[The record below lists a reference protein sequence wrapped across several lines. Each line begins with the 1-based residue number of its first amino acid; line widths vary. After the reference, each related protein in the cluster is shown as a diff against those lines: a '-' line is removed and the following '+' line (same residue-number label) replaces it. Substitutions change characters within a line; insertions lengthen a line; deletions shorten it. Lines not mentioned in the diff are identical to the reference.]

1 MLNRTRTEWF
11 HFYMGPKESAPSRI
25 VCCNSS
31 SNYDS
36 TSFHDFLLENSW
48 KKERMRERGKE
59 LAMLKEKFS
68 SSMTLPSFLGIL
80 TTQRDVKPKNDK
92 LSSNKER
99 KRQKKWELVSKYLFP
114 FTLQVRD
121 LIIQAGLMVS
131 WHDPQRSHNNHFFYM
146 SIRPQA
152 WSILHWFLVIFSS
165 MDDIM

>member
-1 MLNRTRTEWF
+1 
-11 HFYMGPKESAPSRI
+11 
-25 VCCNSS
+25 
-31 SNYDS
+31 
-36 TSFHDFLLENSW
+36 
-48 KKERMRERGKE
+48 MRERGKE

-99 KRQKKWELVSKYLFP
+99 KRQKIRELVSKYLFP

-131 WHDPQRSHNNHFFYM
+131 
-146 SIRPQA
+146 
-152 WSILHWFLVIFSS
+152 
-165 MDDIM
+165 